1 MEQDIPDYDMDSEDE
16 RFVNAQ
22 AKKMDL
28 TPLKVFYNDLN
39 FFIIIFN
46 FNKNCFVLFEHQN

>member
-1 MEQDIPDYDMDSEDE
+1 MEHDIPDYDMDSEDE

-28 TPLKVFYNDLN
+28 TPLKVLMELITDRNQR
-39 FFIIIFN
+39 IA
-46 FNKNCFVLFEHQN
+46 VW

>member
-1 MEQDIPDYDMDSEDE
+1 MCTVNVYLLFLAFAMEHDIPDYDMDSEDE

-28 TPLKVFYNDLN
+28 TPLKVIDL
-39 FFIIIFN
+39 
-46 FNKNCFVLFEHQN
+46 

>member
-46 FNKNCFVLFEHQN
+46 FNKNFFVLFEHQN